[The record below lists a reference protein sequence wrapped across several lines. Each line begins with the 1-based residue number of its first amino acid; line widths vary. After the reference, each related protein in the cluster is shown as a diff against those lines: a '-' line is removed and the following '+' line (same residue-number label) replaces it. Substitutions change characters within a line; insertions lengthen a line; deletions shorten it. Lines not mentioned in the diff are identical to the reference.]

1 MRDDQEHLGLTDS
14 ASAKC
19 ILIVGDEDSDA
30 QLLMHMLSQET
41 RCRVFL
47 ATNELAAVKFTQHIK
62 PNLFLFACRLP
73 DKNWIIFYN
82 HLHMQRELEAIPALF
97 MRIFLKDVVDD
108 SENREWLAF
117 GKPLDQEDFLSSLE
131 EAFSR

>member
-1 MRDDQEHLGLTDS
+1 MRKKDRSVVVFTVFFRYTLNESIDLRSSCRFSVTPNSTS
-14 ASAKC
+14 ALAQSCTYEGKVAACKAHFRI
-19 ILIVGDEDSDA
+19 IL
-30 QLLMHMLSQET
+30 
-41 RCRVFL
+41 
-47 ATNELAAVKFTQHIK
+47 
-62 PNLFLFACRLP
+62 
-73 DKNWIIFYN
+73 YN

-117 GKPLDQEDFLSSLE
+117 GKPRDQENFLSTLE